1 MYCYLYSL
9 RLSLDFNFHYLHW
22 MIICNRQAGR
32 KTAGLEQPFYKKTDT
47 QISKQSPTLPPPPP
61 QKTTPYLC
69 KTIKAGSQ
77 NAESS
82 PQTGFF
88 YYYCFHLDAFRY
100 SCSSLPQTPAL
111 PMVSHLPH
119 PSGATES
126 HQNSTLQKLWLVS
139 GNTRRACSE
148 KAFASAEAPSHANKQ
163 TPGGSLPTEKQK

>member
-1 MYCYLYSL
+1 MSSPFTRNLTHRLANSL
-9 RLSLDFNFHYLHW
+9 PH
-22 MIICNRQAGR
+22 C
-32 KTAGLEQPFYKKTDT
+32 
-47 QISKQSPTLPPPPP
+47 PPPP
-61 QKTTPYLC
+61 QKTGLHTCARPL
-69 KTIKAGSQ
+69 KLAARML
-77 NAESS
+77 N
-82 PQTGFF
+82 PVHRLVFF

-100 SCSSLPQTPAL
+100 LCSSLPQTPAL

-139 GNTRRACSE
+139 GNTRRARSE